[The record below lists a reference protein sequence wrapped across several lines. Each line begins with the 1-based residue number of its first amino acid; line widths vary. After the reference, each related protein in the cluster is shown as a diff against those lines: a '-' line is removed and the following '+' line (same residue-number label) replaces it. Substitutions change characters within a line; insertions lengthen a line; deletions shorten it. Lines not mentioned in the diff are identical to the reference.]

1 MTLSNVIRALNKN
14 SVFRFFSS
22 VRLAVPLMIV
32 IIVSVAAGTIFESL
46 YNSAY
51 ARLAV
56 YNTWWFA
63 SLMVLLWLNIFC
75 AMMSRYPWKKHHTG
89 FVITHIGL
97 LTLLFGGYL
106 TGTYGIDGTLQI
118 PEGQSNSVLVLPR
131 LRLAYQLQN
140 SPTPQFV
147 VFERSLNERSG
158 SSLDHLNSALG
169 HVFTVE
175 KFVPFAQVERS
186 YASAK
191 EVSADDPVSVSFVL
205 KNKFFNVN
213 EWLHSADKAEM
224 QLGPAT
230 LKLIKGNAPPVA
242 DKKSKTVSKAVTA
255 KPMAEGAERL
265 LIRDK
270 ATGQDLKTVTLA
282 QLKKGAVQVNGVTI
296 KLKNR
301 FVHAVVRENR
311 IGDDPASEVNPAL
324 EITLQKQ
331 GEEQR
336 DVVYAKYADFSLNK
350 KGNFG
355 LSFQYEASAA
365 PPAETGAPAM
375 AGMGGGGGP
384 NGNTVE
390 FYYSPEKPKQVHVV
404 LIKNQERVAEKVM
417 SEGDAFDTPWMGM
430 TIFVGSIVPGSR
442 AVTEAKAVKPEPGQ
456 ELPPSAVF
464 VKPAGQGEGF
474 WLSLGETKEL
484 ELAGRPAIIGF
495 TNETLEL
502 PFELKLE
509 KFTKVDYP
517 GTNTAMSYESLV
529 ELSRDKSLHKISMNE
544 PLYEGG
550 FTLYQSSY
558 SLNPGQPPVTILSV
572 NRDPGRPVKY
582 GGSIVLAIGII
593 TFTLMR
599 SRVYRSYGKD
609 LK

>member
-1 MTLSNVIRALNKN
+1 MTLSNVIQRLNKN

-22 VRLAVPLMIV
+22 VRLAVPLMIL
-32 IIVSVAAGTIFESL
+32 IIVAVATGTIFESL

-63 SLMVLLWLNIFC
+63 VLMVLLWLNIFC

-106 TGTYGIDGTLQI
+106 TGAYGIDGALQI
-118 PEGQSNSVLVLPR
+118 PEGQSNSVIVLPR
-131 LRLAYQLQN
+131 LRLAYQLQS
-140 SPTPQFV
+140 SPTPQYV

-158 SSLDHLNSALG
+158 ASLDHLNSALG
-169 HVFTVE
+169 HMFTVE
-175 KFVPFAQVERS
+175 RFVPFAQVERS
-186 YASAK
+186 YASEKNASR
-191 EVSADDPVSVSFVL
+191 EDPVSLSFVL
-205 KNKFFNVN
+205 KSRFFNVN
-213 EWLHSADKAEM
+213 EWLHSAEKAEM

-230 LKLIKGNAPPVA
+230 LRLIKGEPPPLGAQKLKTETKAAVKAKMDAP
-242 DKKSKTVSKAVTA
+242 
-255 KPMAEGAERL
+255 ERL
-265 LIRDK
+265 VIRDK
-270 ATGQDLKTVTLA
+270 ATGQDLKTVTVSA
-282 QLKKGAVQVNGVTI
+282 LKKNGVVVNGVTI

-301 FVHAVVRENR
+301 FAHAVVRENK
-311 IGDDPASEVNPAL
+311 IGEDPQSEVNPAL
-324 EITLQKQ
+324 EITLQK
-331 GEEQR
+331 GDEEQR

-355 LSFQYEASAA
+355 LSFQFEAAVA
-365 PPAETGAPAM
+365 PDISDLAPAM
-375 AGMGGGGGP
+375 GGVGSGGGP

-404 LIKNQERVAEKVM
+404 LIKNKERVGEKLM
-417 SEGDAFDTPWMGM
+417 SEGDAFETPWMGM

-442 AVTEAKAVKPEPGQ
+442 PVTEAKAVKPEPGQ

-464 VKPAGQGEGF
+464 LRPAGQSDGF

-484 ELAGRPAIIGF
+484 ELAGRPAIVGF

-544 PLYEGG
+544 PLYESGY
-550 FTLYQSSY
+550 TLYQSSY
-558 SLNPGQPPVTILSV
+558 SLNPGQPPMTVLSV
-572 NRDPGRPVKY
+572 NRDPGRAVKY
-582 GGSIVLAIGII
+582 GGSLILAIGII

-599 SRVYRSYGKD
+599 SRVYKPMKERK
-609 LK
+609 

>member
-1 MTLSNVIRALNKN
+1 LIKEEAPKPG
-14 SVFRFFSS
+14 
-22 VRLAVPLMIV
+22 AVKPKATPK
-32 IIVSVAAGTIFESL
+32 VAA
-46 YNSAY
+46 
-51 ARLAV
+51 
-56 YNTWWFA
+56 
-63 SLMVLLWLNIFC
+63 
-75 AMMSRYPWKKHHTG
+75 
-89 FVITHIGL
+89 
-97 LTLLFGGYL
+97 
-106 TGTYGIDGTLQI
+106 
-118 PEGQSNSVLVLPR
+118 
-131 LRLAYQLQN
+131 
-140 SPTPQFV
+140 
-147 VFERSLNERSG
+147 
-158 SSLDHLNSALG
+158 
-169 HVFTVE
+169 
-175 KFVPFAQVERS
+175 
-186 YASAK
+186 
-191 EVSADDPVSVSFVL
+191 
-205 KNKFFNVN
+205 
-213 EWLHSADKAEM
+213 
-224 QLGPAT
+224 
-230 LKLIKGNAPPVA
+230 
-242 DKKSKTVSKAVTA
+242 A
-255 KPMAEGAERL
+255 KPKNNSSERL

-270 ATGQDLKTVTLA
+270 ASGQDLKSVTLA
-282 QLKKGAVQVNGVTI
+282 QLKNGKVQVNGVTL

-301 FVHAVVRENR
+301 FTHAVVRENR
-311 IGDDPASEVNPAL
+311 IGDDPESEVNPAL
-324 EITLQKQ
+324 EITLEKG

-355 LSFQYEASAA
+355 LSFQYEATVA
-365 PPAETGAPAM
+365 PESETTSPAM

-404 LIKNQERVAEKVM
+404 LIKNKERVAEKVM

-442 AVTEAKAVKPEPGQ
+442 AVTEAKAIKPEPGQ

-464 VKPAGQGEGF
+464 VKPAGQSDGF

-582 GGSIVLAIGII
+582 GGSVVLAIGII

-599 SRVYRSYGKD
+599 SRV
-609 LK
+609 